1 MTRDQVVAALRSLEA
16 DRERIANLERAM
28 AGLDACE
35 REIIEKM
42 YVRPA
47 RYACDCVCEKFD
59 IEVASV
65 YRRRNKALQKLARV
79 LSGVR

>member
-1 MTRDQVVAALRSLEA
+1 MTRDQVVAALRSLEME
-16 DRERIANLERAM
+16 RERIAKLEQAM
-28 AGLDACE
+28 AQLDPCQ

-42 YVRPA
+42 YVRPV
-47 RYACDCVCEKFD
+47 RYACEIVCEKFD

-79 LSGVR
+79 LSEVR